1 MNFTAALTRRCSRL
15 NLAAA
20 ALIALLQRSPA
31 IRLLVAGTDYV
42 TSSPA
47 GAVLRSAAAA
57 AASLGAINALSG
69 ATTLIESNSEPS
81 LTLPVGS
88 AMSPLIFGVNNT
100 INIGSWRVGGTF
112 PPGLSLVAAE
122 GGAPLTG
129 PGILDATNPKND
141 IFNSTPILEGTPTA
155 VGSYTFTL
163 QAFEF
168 GALQGLA
175 SAVFNYTVTVTNGAG
190 GGSGSSGSS
199 SPAFDLQPI
208 PGVTVDG
215 HSNGDTIALAAG
227 ASGLQSITVR
237 YTASDGSKNLSGIRY
252 NLWNPPAGN
261 LLPFAGLFS
270 NGGGFFNEAGG
281 YGEVDQTVTLTPGD
295 WYFWTDAQNA
305 NGDYTSTGAWTSGY
319 VLHVVQGKGSVTTTS
334 PATSTLPADVPPY
347 AKIAVD
353 GHSNGDTIAI
363 AQGGSVTATIRF
375 AATDS
380 SNNLSGIR
388 YNLWNP
394 PAGNLAA
401 FAGFFSNGN
410 GFVPQGGGAGEVS
423 QVMNLTA
430 GDWYFWTDAQN
441 ANGDYTTTGA
451 WAAGYVLHVVAH

>member
-1 MNFTAALTRRCSRL
+1 M
-15 NLAAA
+15 
-20 ALIALLQRSPA
+20 
-31 IRLLVAGTDYV
+31 
-42 TSSPA
+42 
-47 GAVLRSAAAA
+47 
-57 AASLGAINALSG
+57 
-69 ATTLIESNSEPS
+69 
-81 LTLPVGS
+81 
-88 AMSPLIFGVNNT
+88 
-100 INIGSWRVGGTF
+100 
-112 PPGLSLVAAE
+112 
-122 GGAPLTG
+122 
-129 PGILDATNPKND
+129 
-141 IFNSTPILEGTPTA
+141 
-155 VGSYTFTL
+155 
-163 QAFEF
+163 
-168 GALQGLA
+168 
-175 SAVFNYTVTVTNGAG
+175 
-190 GGSGSSGSS
+190 
-199 SPAFDLQPI
+199 
-208 PGVTVDG
+208 TVDG

-270 NGGGFFNEAGG
+270 NGGGFNEAGG

-334 PATSTLPADVPPY
+334 PATSTLPADVAPY

-363 AQGGSVTATIRF
+363 AQGGGVTATIRF

-401 FAGFFSNGN
+401 FTEFLERQWICPAGRRRGGSQPGDEPD
-410 GFVPQGGGAGEVS
+410 GRGLVLLDGRAERQRRLHDDGRLGGGLCPARRRPLSGLPWPPRGGPARFRQRVVRRCSNFLNARWRTLGKQAGARPARSKFSDVS
-423 QVMNLTA
+423 Q
-430 GDWYFWTDAQN
+430 
-441 ANGDYTTTGA
+441 
-451 WAAGYVLHVVAH
+451 